1 MLSEKYVQ
9 LKKSSSGNETASIS
23 TQHGFGDCQLTFDDQ
38 KVREYQLQVL
48 LRLQFL
54 SMVSKPR
61 DPMSS
66 SNFKIIEELLTPVS
80 FLLDLGNFSSTGL
93 ASSSDESL
101 CAGSIKTFVG
111 FLEQVLVPNFSQ
123 TLPRSLINLFNTFE
137 HNIPAELDA
146 AKLKKSYSKTAVKPR
161 TTIKKRDLVEDGEV
175 LNPSKEVSV
184 KVRKVVSPRLNTINL
199 NAQKNKQN
207 PINTI
212 NKLIGDLHDDEGS
225 GTIPLKKQRKF
236 NHFTQSLTNVPKLF
250 QSVKRQ
256 KESLV
261 NVSPTFEV
269 NRKRSEVKRRDQP
282 RRSPRFSSRRD
293 SAAVEDGINSRKN
306 NESPD
311 IIRKRKK
318 SIPMAFIPDS
328 QPVSSQM
335 GNTLNISDES
345 PVRKMRRLPMKPS
358 TGKIKKKDALDFSDE
373 SPVRKMRRPPMKLS
387 IGKITKKSESSTFT
401 FSGAGKISETPQKM
415 KVKETP
421 VKTTS

>member
-9 LKKSSSGNETASIS
+9 LKKSPSGNETASSS
-23 TQHGFGDCQLTFDDQ
+23 TQHGFGDCQLTFDEQ

-54 SMVSKPR
+54 SMASKPR

-66 SNFKIIEELLTPVS
+66 HNFKIIEELLTPVS

-93 ASSSDESL
+93 ASSSDESS

-146 AKLKKSYSKTAVKPR
+146 AKLKRSYSKTAVKSR
-161 TTIKKRDLVEDGEV
+161 TTIKKKDPVEDGEV
-175 LNPSKEVSV
+175 LNPSKEDNVR
-184 KVRKVVSPRLNTINL
+184 VRKVVSPRLNTINL

-207 PINTI
+207 PIN
-212 NKLIGDLHDDEGS
+212 KLIGDLHDDEGS
-225 GTIPLKKQRKF
+225 GTIPPLKKQRKF

-256 KESLV
+256 KESLI
-261 NVSPTFEV
+261 NVSPTFEA
-269 NRKRSEVKRRDQP
+269 NRKRSEGKRKDQP
-282 RRSPRFSSRRD
+282 RRSPRFNSRRD
-293 SAAVEDGINSRKN
+293 SAVEGGINSRN
-306 NESPD
+306 NRESPG
-311 IIRKRKK
+311 IVRKRQN

-328 QPVSSQM
+328 QPFSSQT
-335 GNTLNISDES
+335 GNTLDI
-345 PVRKMRRLPMKPS
+345 
-358 TGKIKKKDALDFSDE
+358 SDE
-373 SPVRKMRRPPMKLS
+373 SPVRKMRRPPMKPS
-387 IGKITKKSESSTFT
+387 IGKIKKKSESSTFT
-401 FSGAGKISETPQKM
+401 FSGASKISETPQKM
-415 KVKETP
+415 KVRETP
-421 VKTTS
+421 VKTAT